1 MALQKGFAG
10 EQMRRFDLVIRA
22 LAVLM
27 LLLSL
32 GSAPVVDALSHG
44 AGTLAN
50 EADHASWHAEK
61 GEIRQAD
68 SHQHHD
74 STDHDHAT
82 SVILGSQ
89 EAAIFDMRTA
99 AEFGDLPI
107 LSGEIRDGP
116 RRPPREAV

>member
-1 MALQKGFAG
+1 
-10 EQMRRFDLVIRA
+10 MRGLNWVIRP

-32 GSAPVVDALSHG
+32 GSAPVVDALTHG
-44 AGTLAN
+44 PGTLAA
-50 EADHASWHAEK
+50 EADHAAWHAEK
-61 GEIRQAD
+61 GEVWQAD

-82 SVILGSQ
+82 SVILASQ
-89 EAAIFDMRTA
+89 ETAIFDMRTA

-107 LSGEIRDGP
+107 LSGAIRDGP
-116 RRPPREAV
+116 RRPPLETV